1 MATTGMPTRVF
12 SSTGT
17 LPPTSS
23 LKPISTPPTT
33 RMPILRRSRKD
44 ETIQIT
50 VTLEGMNSTGI
61 ASFIRTVTQAGMSRL
76 ALQQASMMFMGPIQ
90 LQATTHISHSPEVQ
104 QIPEST
110 NINPGRH

>member
-1 MATTGMPTRVF
+1 MATKGMPTRVF

-23 LKPISTPPTT
+23 PTPISIPTP
-33 RMPILRRSRKD
+33 RMPILRRSRKG

-61 ASFIRTVTQAGMSRL
+61 ASIIRTVTRAGMPQL
-76 ALQQASMMFMGPIQ
+76 ALQQASMMFTY
-90 LQATTHISHSPEVQ
+90 LT
-104 QIPEST
+104 
-110 NINPGRH
+110 